1 MNSEQWYLD
10 WALKDDWLDKLGIQY
25 FYIRKGNDD
34 MLEVSILRYKF
45 GWDVATSRLQWY
57 TIMDEVRTYLE
68 SSTLKKKKPILRLG
82 TSQPK

>member
-68 SSTLKKKKPILRLG
+68 SSTLKKKSPF
-82 TSQPK
+82 